1 MNMVVRSILSAVA
14 IFSAC
19 LLAGCGKDN
28 DVFDEAIQFEKE
40 VAAIDDYLETN
51 TIPHIK
57 DPSGVR
63 IVVKTLGTKL
73 PAQAGSQININYK
86 GTIFATGEVFE
97 ESTATGFVEDY
108 IRGWQIGIRKLP
120 VGSEATLY
128 IPSFH
133 AYGNNTVKTI
143 KPNSTL
149 IFDIKINSTTQT
161 TVYNN
166 RFTSDTTA
174 LNTYIGNK
182 QLDVVK
188 DPTGVRYQKL
198 VQGSGNT
205 PSWFTPVK
213 IKYSIMLLSND
224 QKVIGTY
231 EREPVEGFNSLVIDY
246 IQGLQV
252 ALQHMKV
259 GSKYRVFIPS
269 GLAFGPENG
278 IDSSG
283 VIIIPGNSNLIVDL
297 ELIEAN

>member
-1 MNMVVRSILSAVA
+1 MVVRSIFSFAAILAV
-14 IFSAC
+14 C
-19 LLAGCGKDN
+19 LLGGCGKDN
-28 DVFDEAIQFEKE
+28 EVFDEAIQFEKE
-40 VAAIDDYLETN
+40 VAAIDDYLQTN

-63 IVVKTLGTKL
+63 IVIKTLGTKL
-73 PAQAGSQININYK
+73 PAQGGSQINVNYK
-86 GTIFATGEVFE
+86 GTLFTTGEVFDE
-97 ESTATGFVEDY
+97 GIATNFIEDY

-133 AYGNNTVKTI
+133 GYGNNTVRTI
-143 KPNSTL
+143 QPNSTL
-149 IFDIKINSTTQT
+149 VFDIKVNSATQS
-161 TVYNN
+161 TVYKN

-188 DPTGVRYQKL
+188 DPSGVRYQKL
-198 VQGSGNT
+198 VQGGGNT
-205 PSWFTPVK
+205 PSWFSPVK
-213 IKYSIMLLSND
+213 VKYSIMLLSND
-224 QKVIGTY
+224 QKVVGTF

-246 IQGLQV
+246 IQGFQV

-269 GLAFGPENG
+269 GLAFGSENG

-283 VIIIPGNSNLIVDL
+283 VIVVPANSNLIVDL
-297 ELIEAN
+297 ELIAAD